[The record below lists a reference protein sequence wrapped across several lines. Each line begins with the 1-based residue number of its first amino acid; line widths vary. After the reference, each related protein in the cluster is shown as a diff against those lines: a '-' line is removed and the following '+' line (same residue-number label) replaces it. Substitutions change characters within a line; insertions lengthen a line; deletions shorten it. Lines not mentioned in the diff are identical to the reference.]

1 MMRRIFLIGY
11 MGTGKTTAGREL
23 AKRLDLAFYDLDHY
37 IESRF
42 LKTISQIFENEG
54 EERFREIESSML
66 KELGEFEDVV
76 IATGGGTPCFYDN
89 MEYMN
94 KQGQTVYL
102 QASANALT
110 KRLLQC
116 KADKRPLI
124 RNKTEKE
131 LLAFVEENLIK
142 REPYYSQAKI
152 VFETEN
158 LIDRSLV
165 EEYVDRLIPLL

>member
-1 MMRRIFLIGY
+1 